1 MQDQQMQMQ
10 QQQLATQKQMHD
22 EQLAEK
28 QKDRDLQQYIAD
40 SANETK
46 IQTAEINVYAR
57 QQELD
62 ANMNGIPD
70 PMEIAAQSLKE
81 RDIASKSFMEQS
93 RLMNDKEKTNRQMNL
108 KEKEIQSKQEIENK
122 KLQMIREQN
131 NNQIELA
138 NKKAK
143 LDKEMMDKKMQL
155 EKLKL
160 QAKNKNK

>member
-1 MQDQQMQMQ
+1 MQ
-10 QQQLATQKQMHD
+10 QQQLAMQKQMHD
-22 EQLAEK
+22 EQLFEK

-46 IQTAEINVYAR
+46 IQTAEINVYSR
-57 QQELD
+57 QKELD

-93 RLMNDKEKTNRQMNL
+93 RLMNDKEKANRQMNL